1 MSLARVNRGWK
12 VSAGVPALLLGGGVG
27 GGAVLGPRGNAEA
40 VLGPRS
46 STYSGT
52 SALSFPEIPGKV
64 LW

>member
-1 MSLARVNRGWK
+1 MESDLKKR
-12 VSAGVPALLLGGGVG
+12 GGGVG

-52 SALSFPEIPGKV
+52 SALSFPGIPGKV